1 MEIKNKIIEY
11 GISVFES
18 EMNFFDW
25 LMMPNKSLGGLIP
38 YYLLDTKD
46 EYKVLD
52 ILGRI
57 EHGVYS

>member
-11 GISVFES
+11 GINVFES
-18 EMNFFDW
+18 EINFFDW
-25 LMMPNKSLGGLIP
+25 LMTPNKSLGGLIP
-38 YYLLDTKD
+38 YNLLDTKD
-46 EYKVLD
+46 EYKILD